1 MQPNGRDRYEGAVIK
16 LDRGYPLVS
25 LSDGRTIRCEHA
37 TSLVKRK
44 TDRAV
49 IGDRVEVH
57 LPAGHEKGIIEAIY
71 PRTTKFVR
79 KDPTERALPQT
90 LASNFDLVLIAQPAE
105 EVNFKRLEREL
116 VLAHETGATVAVVLT
131 KADLIGESAEVH
143 ETIDKVRSLVGHDAV
158 FVVSQD
164 GPASIEQVGSFIAE
178 GNKTAVLIG
187 RSGVGKSSLV
197 NLLVG
202 QDIQATTPVR
212 ESDGKGRHTTVSRE
226 IITLPKGGFVVDM
239 PGVRGLGL
247 WDAEVGIKAAFS
259 EIEDLAQQCKFRDCS
274 HTKEQGCAVREAV
287 EEGALSQMRLDSYL
301 RLKQENDEVAAKRVE
316 AARIRERRGHPR
328 HRGVK

>member
-1 MQPNGRDRYEGAVIK
+1 MIK

-37 TSLVKRK
+37 TSWVKRK

-164 GPASIEQVGSFIAE
+164 DPASIEQEGSFIAE
-178 GNKTAVLIG
+178 GNKTSV
-187 RSGVGKSSLV
+187 
-197 NLLVG
+197 
-202 QDIQATTPVR
+202 
-212 ESDGKGRHTTVSRE
+212 
-226 IITLPKGGFVVDM
+226 
-239 PGVRGLGL
+239 
-247 WDAEVGIKAAFS
+247 
-259 EIEDLAQQCKFRDCS
+259 
-274 HTKEQGCAVREAV
+274 
-287 EEGALSQMRLDSYL
+287 
-301 RLKQENDEVAAKRVE
+301 
-316 AARIRERRGHPR
+316 
-328 HRGVK
+328 

>member
-1 MQPNGRDRYEGAVIK
+1 M
-16 LDRGYPLVS
+16 
-25 LSDGRTIRCEHA
+25 
-37 TSLVKRK
+37 
-44 TDRAV
+44 
-49 IGDRVEVH
+49 
-57 LPAGHEKGIIEAIY
+57 
-71 PRTTKFVR
+71 R

-164 GPASIEQVGSFIAE
+164 DPASIEQVGSFIAE